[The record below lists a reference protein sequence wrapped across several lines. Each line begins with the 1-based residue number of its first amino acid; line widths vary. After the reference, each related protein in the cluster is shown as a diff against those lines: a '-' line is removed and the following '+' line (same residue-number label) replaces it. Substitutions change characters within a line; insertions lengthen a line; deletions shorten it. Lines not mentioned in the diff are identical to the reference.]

1 MEKIKK
7 GIVEIENAKNL
18 EQLKA
23 GILVVFEGIDIEIGY
38 LWSKVDG
45 LNVKVDGLTGEK

>member
-23 GILVVFEGIDIEIGY
+23 GNLVVFKEIDIEIDY
-38 LWSKVDG
+38 LWTEIAKLREG
-45 LNVKVDGLTGEK
+45 QK